1 MGELILLDLAE
12 IGYGHPVFDFIA
24 SYYDLVLSGQTVGAE
39 HPEITKRFFGLS
51 VEELAKLWDILLD
64 HYFPGITADQKN
76 FFNETINMMLG
87 FKLMLFPVL
96 HPNHT
101 REKHKAWIQ
110 LGRERFMD
118 HYEEL
123 MPRVGVMDEM
133 IQGSFFTGN

>member
-1 MGELILLDLAE
+1 MGDLILLDLAE
-12 IGYGHPVFDFIA
+12 IGYGHPLFDFIA
-24 SYYDLVLSGQTVGAE
+24 SYYDLILSGRTVGAE

-51 VEELAKLWDILLD
+51 VEELAKLWDVLLD
-64 HYFPGITADQKN
+64 CYFPGIDEDQKR
-76 FFNETINMMLG
+76 FFNETIDMMLG

-101 REKHKAWIQ
+101 KEKHNAWIR

-123 MPRVGVMDEM
+123 MPRVGVIDEM
-133 IQGSFFTGN
+133 IQAGGKGK